1 MPSYQI
7 TQYCIPYILDLWK
20 WDFKLVNIYKHHEK
34 HPVEEVSLLTCVQKV
49 TNCLT
54 RMLSVSLQCLCFVL
68 LQRWSNAERLLAID
82 RLIETCEPT
91 QVRHM
96 MQVIEPQFQRDFISL
111 LPKEVSA
118 LCCSGIVWQLKL
130 CSYQPH
136 VPLFMKEVCILYR
149 FSGN

>member
-1 MPSYQI
+1 
-7 TQYCIPYILDLWK
+7 
-20 WDFKLVNIYKHHEK
+20 
-34 HPVEEVSLLTCVQKV
+34 
-49 TNCLT
+49 
-54 RMLSVSLQCLCFVL
+54 VL

-118 LCCSGIVWQLKL
+118 LCCSG
-130 CSYQPH
+130 
-136 VPLFMKEVCILYR
+136 MA
-149 FSGN
+149 

>member
-1 MPSYQI
+1 M
-7 TQYCIPYILDLWK
+7 
-20 WDFKLVNIYKHHEK
+20 
-34 HPVEEVSLLTCVQKV
+34 LTCIQKV

-54 RMLSVSLQCLCFVL
+54 YMLSVLLKLLRFAL

-118 LCCSGIVWQLKL
+118 LRCSGMV
-130 CSYQPH
+130 
-136 VPLFMKEVCILYR
+136 
-149 FSGN
+149 